1 MNDSDIKTLNRSLS
15 SKELQLILLPTEQCN
30 FRCTYC
36 YEDFSIGK
44 MKPRIVS
51 ALKLLIAN
59 RVKTIKTLDL
69 EWFGG
74 EPLAAREI
82 VVSLSEFAKQVC
94 TEKSVQF
101 SGGVT
106 TNGYLLSPPLA
117 ERLADFNIHRYQ
129 ISLDGAGPA
138 HDTTRR
144 LASGKG
150 TFARIW
156 ANLLALRRSNTRFA
170 ITLRLHLTIDNFESM
185 RILAEMIRQEFL
197 HDTRFTTF
205 IKPVGNWG
213 GPNSS
218 SIRVLSKLEAA
229 AQKAEI
235 ESILHSRIPPP
246 PPPQKPGVTLCY
258 ASRPN
263 SLVVRADGRI
273 QKCTVAFDKDY
284 NTVGQLADDGSI
296 NLNPA
301 AMRPWMR
308 GFETLDAAELHC
320 PATNFPAV
328 NKKIIP
334 IEVLA

>member
-1 MNDSDIKTLNRSLS
+1 
-15 SKELQLILLPTEQCN
+15 
-30 FRCTYC
+30 
-36 YEDFSIGK
+36 
-44 MKPRIVS
+44 
-51 ALKLLIAN
+51 
-59 RVKTIKTLDL
+59 
-69 EWFGG
+69 
-74 EPLAAREI
+74 
-82 VVSLSEFAKQVC
+82 
-94 TEKSVQF
+94 
-101 SGGVT
+101 
-106 TNGYLLSPPLA
+106 
-117 ERLADFNIHRYQ
+117 
-129 ISLDGAGPA
+129 
-138 HDTTRR
+138 
-144 LASGKG
+144 
-150 TFARIW
+150 
-156 ANLLALRRSNTRFA
+156 
-170 ITLRLHLTIDNFESM
+170 M